1 MSHISK
7 SCYRP
12 QKEHSPPL
20 SFLKAADIKGKEVAV
35 INDDETSTLIKSPL
49 VLNINPKQ
57 KDPEQLQLYTC
68 VQQLGAPGYKLHLF

>member
-1 MSHISK
+1 
-7 SCYRP
+7 
-12 QKEHSPPL
+12 
-20 SFLKAADIKGKEVAV
+20 V